1 MSKRVYCIASFEA
14 KDGLNEELF
23 KVLQSLEPQT
33 IREDGCIQY
42 IVTKHI
48 THPNATGKSFPIVF
62 NEIWESKE
70 AFELH
75 CNKPYI
81 KEFFHKHCVLEDGL
95 VKDFNVYVYR
105 DWETDRKSTRL
116 NSSHRSLSRMPS
128 SA

>member
-48 THPNATGKSFPIVF
+48 SHPNATGKSFPIVF
-62 NEIWESKE
+62 NEIWESQE

-81 KEFFHKHCVLEDGL
+81 KEFLEKINLPINLLRISVG
-95 VKDFNVYVYR
+95 VENIEEIKKEF
-105 DWETDRKSTRL
+105 EKL
-116 NSSHRSLSRMPS
+116 NTI
-128 SA
+128 